1 MEISNDSRIRATIY
15 VSDATMR
22 RWEAATVLDGSRSK
36 SDFAGRAID
45 WYAGYIAAQEHT
57 DFFAAVIHQT
67 VTPTVHGTESRL
79 ARLQFKSAVE
89 TAKLAHLLASLT
101 DVDDEA
107 LRQLHIRCI
116 EEVKRINGIVTLD
129 DVVHDRQK
137 QENERTKNKL

>member
-1 MEISNDSRIRATIY
+1 MEKTNDNRIRATIY
-15 VSDATMR
+15 VSEATMK

-57 DFFAAVIHQT
+57 DFFADIIYKMVEGTIR
-67 VTPTVHGTESRL
+67 GTEHRL

-89 TAKLAHLLASLT
+89 AAKLAHLLASLT
-101 DVDDEA
+101 DVDDET
-107 LRQLHIRCI
+107 LRRLHIRCV

-129 DVVHDRQK
+129 DAVHSRQK
-137 QENERTKNKL
+137 